1 MPVQI
6 HAGVLLDIEQEI
18 SAAGVSGSRNNYR
31 PDPESLTLSP
41 REQLAAYVDRQSQR
55 LASATIRRHIAS
67 IGSVLRM
74 SGHPDITKA
83 TPVVLSLK
91 RMHRKKGRGPG
102 PAGTR

>member
-1 MPVQI
+1 LNRKSPPLGYQV
-6 HAGVLLDIEQEI
+6 HATIID
-18 SAAGVSGSRNNYR
+18 
-31 PDPESLTLSP
+31 LTLSP

-74 SGHPDITKA
+74 SSHPDITKA